1 MQGDR
6 QEEGSRNRE
15 RGGGGKGRMTRTHSF
30 TGSPDTVLSAYRSH
44 AEIGDPRL
52 TRRWGEACI
61 CPRRE
66 VPSSIAFRLDD
77 P

>member
-6 QEEGSRNRE
+6 QEEGSRKRE
-15 RGGGGKGRMTRTHSF
+15 RGGGGKGQMTRTHSF
-30 TGSPDTVLSAYRSH
+30 TGSPNIVLSAYRNH
-44 AEIGDPRL
+44 AEIGDPKL
-52 TRRWGEACI
+52 TRKLGEACI

-66 VPSSIAFRLDD
+66 VPSSTAFRMDD

>member
-1 MQGDR
+1 
-6 QEEGSRNRE
+6 
-15 RGGGGKGRMTRTHSF
+15 MTHTHSF